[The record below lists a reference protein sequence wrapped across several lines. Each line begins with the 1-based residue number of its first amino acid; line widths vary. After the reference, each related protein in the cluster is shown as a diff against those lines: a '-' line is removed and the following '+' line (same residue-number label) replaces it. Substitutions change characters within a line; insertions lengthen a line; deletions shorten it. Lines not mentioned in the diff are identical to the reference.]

1 MKNRLIN
8 FFFLLILKIY
18 LDIKFFINNFSNPN
32 KNYYKKKYIDYKN
45 NNSNYFFGYHDKIS
59 LQNNKLLSHENFK
72 NEFYVGY
79 FNKKKL
85 FKRIKKTNLCSW
97 QLGSQLQWIDKNKII
112 FNGVIENK
120 PCSILFDLRKMKI
133 LKRFNLTIL

>member
-1 MKNRLIN
+1 MKI
-8 FFFLLILKIY
+8 
-18 LDIKFFINNFSNPN
+18 
-32 KNYYKKKYIDYKN
+32 
-45 NNSNYFFGYHDKIS
+45 
-59 LQNNKLLSHENFK
+59 FK

-133 LKRFNLTIL
+133 LKRFNHLIYNFDKNKRNFISLNFNQLYENRSGYGYNLKKYNNFNINSDDLKIIKLKNDKILHSIKKIH